1 MFRLYYIYIY
11 YIIFICDYVYV
22 VDIILY
28 YIYICVCVIINI
40 SIINF
45 CIGSVHTYYK
55 RVKNVCTYME
65 TSKDLHLCKALQG
78 CTYLPVHRQ
87 AQVANPA
94 CRGAD
99 FNPVKTV
106 ATNSPAT

>member
-1 MFRLYYIYIY
+1 MLW
-11 YIIFICDYVYV
+11 
-22 VDIILY
+22 ILY
-28 YIYICVCVIINI
+28 YIIYIYVCVIINI

-55 RVKNVCTYME
+55 RVKNVCTNME

-106 ATNSPAT
+106 ATNSPST